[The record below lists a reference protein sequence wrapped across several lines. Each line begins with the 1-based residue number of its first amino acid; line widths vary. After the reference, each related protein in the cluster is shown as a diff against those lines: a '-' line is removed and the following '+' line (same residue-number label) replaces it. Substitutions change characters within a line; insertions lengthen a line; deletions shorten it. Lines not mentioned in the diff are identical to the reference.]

1 MVTLKP
7 LLYFASVSTLIVS
20 TSFFSCKTQ
29 NVATPEQFYYKLVTV
44 NDQQSGG
51 FYANNTNLLP
61 KIEISF
67 SAPLNTTSA
76 PAAISLVERQSSAKI
91 PLNYT
96 FFKADSAVRIVPQQP
111 LKSITQ
117 YSILVGPELQS
128 RKTTLLNT
136 NINFGLTTALD
147 TTDKFPRISDD
158 ELLTLV
164 QKQTFRYFWEF
175 GHPVSGLARERN
187 TSGDVCT
194 SGGTGFG
201 IMAMVVAVERGFIT
215 RQQAVE
221 RLAKMTDFLKNKTKT
236 HHGVFP
242 HWLNGTTGAT
252 VPFSTYDN
260 GGDLVETAYLIQ
272 GLMTARQYFDKKTT
286 EETALRQIIND
297 ICNAVEWDWHTKNG
311 EKVLY
316 WHWSPNYE
324 WRMNHQIHGWNE
336 CLITYFLAAGS
347 PTHSINKDV
356 YTNGWA
362 ENGKMK
368 NGKQFYGV
376 TLPLGFDLGGPLFF
390 SHYSFLGL
398 NPKGLK
404 DQYAD
409 YWQQNLAHTQIN
421 YKYCLANPKN
431 YSGYSAD
438 CWGLTASDTNTG
450 YAAHSPTED
459 LGVISPT
466 AAISAMPYTPQE
478 SMRAL
483 RFFYYKLGDKIWKD
497 YGFVDAFN
505 LTNLW
510 WANSFLAID
519 QGPIICMI
527 ENHRTGL
534 LWKLFMSCPEV
545 QTSKTKLGFE

>member
-76 PAAISLVERQSSAKI
+76 PAAISLIERQSSTKI

-376 TLPLGFDLGGPLFF
+376 TLPLGYDLGGPLFF

>member
-7 LLYFASVSTLIVS
+7 LLYFASVSALIVS

-29 NVATPEQFYYKLVTV
+29 NIATPEQFYYTLVTV

-117 YSILVGPELQS
+117 YNILVGPELQS
-128 RKTTLLNT
+128 RKTTPLNT

-147 TTDKFPRISDD
+147 TADKFPRISDD

-215 RQQAVE
+215 RQQAIE
-221 RLAKMTDFLKNKTKT
+221 RLAKMTDFLKNKTIT

-286 EETALRQIIND
+286 EETSLRQTIND

-438 CWGLTASDTNTG
+438 CWGLTASDTNNG